1 MSATRIGLLLGD
13 PAGVGPEIVA
23 KLLER
28 HKDRDDLEFS
38 VFGTEAVVSAG
49 ARVADV
55 ELKLPVAEAGQ
66 TITKNAPRQMLFA
79 VDDSGLSD
87 IEPGKVSRAA
97 GLYALRSLDVAVAAA
112 KAAQIDAIVY
122 APLNKH
128 AMSLAGFNDI
138 DEMHYLAQKFGCNHF
153 CSELNVLDRLWT
165 VRVTSHVPLVDVAA
179 NIDTARV
186 MEATRLGI
194 ATMKRAGVHNPRV
207 AIAGLNPHA
216 GDGGTIGS
224 EDNDVILPAVEALKK
239 EGIDVC
245 GPSSPDTVFVM
256 AYRGAYDLV
265 VSMYH
270 DQRQI
275 ALKSLGFERL
285 VTLLGGLPVP
295 AITASSGSAYDITG
309 KNRASPDGLIA
320 ATELACRLV
329 GNAA

>member
-1 MSATRIGLLLGD
+1 LARY
-13 PAGVGPEIVA
+13 E
-23 KLLER
+23 
-28 HKDRDDLEFS
+28 DRDDLEFS
-38 VFGTEAVVSAG
+38 VFGTEAAVAAG

-55 ELKLPVAEAGQ
+55 ELKLPVAKAGQ
-66 TITKNAPRQMLFA
+66 AITRNAPRQMLFA
-79 VDDSGLSD
+79 VDDSDLSD

-128 AMSLAGFNDI
+128 AMSLAGFTDI

-153 CSELNVLDRLWT
+153 CSELNMLDRLWT
-165 VRVTSHVPLVDVAA
+165 VRVTSHVPLAEVAA
-179 NIDTARV
+179 NIDTARII
-186 MEATRLGI
+186 EATLLGI
-194 ATMKRAGVHNPRV
+194 ATMKRAGVDNPRI

-216 GDGGTIGS
+216 GDGGTIGG
-224 EDNDVILPAVEALKK
+224 EDNEVILPAVEALKK
-239 EGIDVC
+239 EGIDVN

-270 DQRQI
+270 DQGQI

-309 KNRASPDGLIA
+309 KNKASPDGLIA
-320 ATELACRLV
+320 AVELACRLV
-329 GNAA
+329 GKAA